1 MNLAKRLH
9 LCDNQA
15 LVGTTISGCVPDI
28 IRGDVSVDN
37 IVGFSANTRM
47 MDRAMLSSVC
57 QQYSACHQWSTPPT
71 VQDTELGDPKRWED
85 VVIELMLR
93 TCFFQ
98 YRAHD
103 ISALNLQEMFEA
115 HFEQTRG
122 SHYYNAPRWIVV
134 DKWLFHQKIGQG
146 LFSGS
151 ASHDLEFKAAGDGQ

>member
-57 QQYSACHQWSTPPT
+57 QQYAACNQK
-71 VQDTELGDPKRWED
+71 DTDLSDPNRWEA

-98 YRAHD
+98 RRAHD
-103 ISALNLQEMFEA
+103 ISALHLQDMFEA

-122 SHYYNAPRWIVV
+122 YHHYNAPRWIVV

-151 ASHDLEFKAAGDGQ
+151 ASHDMEFKATGDGE